1 MERETEIGLGDVG
14 LGAHIIEPP
23 DSGRLIIFV
32 HGAGSNRRSPRNLA
46 VARALAQAGFVTL
59 MFDLLLPHEYES
71 EDLRL
76 DMSLM
81 AQRLVEATEWARQS
95 PIGRDRKIGYFGSS
109 TGSAVAFKAVT
120 RGESGISAVVS
131 RGGRPDL
138 VLSDLRKITIPS
150 LLIVGGE
157 DYRVRQ
163 LNERSL
169 EELRGPKE
177 LRIVPEAGHL
187 FEEPGAMETVSEYAR
202 EWFSRYLDSGTAESG

>member
-1 MERETEIGLGDVG
+1 MERETEISLGEVG

-23 DSGRLIIFV
+23 DSKRLVIFV

-46 VARALAQAGFVTL
+46 VAHSLANAGFATL

-71 EDLRL
+71 QDLRL

-81 AQRLVEATEWARQS
+81 ARRLVEATEWARHS
-95 PIGRDRKIGYFGSS
+95 EIGSDRAIGYFGSS

-120 RGESGISAVVS
+120 EGETGVSAVVS

-138 VLSDLRKITIPS
+138 VLSDLRKVSIPS

-157 DYRVRQ
+157 DYQVRQ

-187 FEEPGAMETVSEYAR
+187 FEEPGAMETVSEHAR
-202 EWFSRYLDSGTAESG
+202 EWFSRYLDPEGKKEL